1 MKNREKNNLEHPETT
16 AEESSR
22 RGFLRG
28 GVALGLLGLT
38 AVAGVC
44 LCSAGGCKRNEVHI
58 PVVALHAITLG
69 RGKVS
74 IDIDQVE
81 PLQKVGGAA
90 RLVHPRIPHTMII
103 ARYEDNAFA
112 AVSDHCTHRGGQITY
127 RARDHLFVC
136 SNYGHSV
143 FRLSG
148 QVVHG
153 PAPRPLPSYRTL
165 LVGHTLEVFI

>member
-1 MKNREKNNLEHPETT
+1 MCDREETNLHPGEDA
-16 AEESSR
+16 AEETSR

-44 LCSAGGCKRNEVHI
+44 LCSMGGCKRNQVKI
-58 PVVALHAITLG
+58 PVVAAEAITLG
-69 RGKVS
+69 HGKVS
-74 IDIDQVE
+74 IDLNRVE

-90 RLVHPRIPHTMII
+90 RLRHPRISDELLI
-103 ARYEDNAFA
+103 ARYEANAFA
-112 AVSDHCTHRGGQITY
+112 AVSDHCTHRGGQIVY
-127 RARDHLFVC
+127 RPRDHLFVC

-148 QVVHG
+148 QVIRG
-153 PAPRPLPSYRTL
+153 PAPRPLPAYRTL
-165 LVGHTLEVFI
+165 LVGNTLEVFI